1 MTILQRIKR
10 IFRTK
15 QRGFE
20 AAKVSNLLNDW
31 LTSSSSP
38 NDELKGSLKRLR
50 ARSRDMAIN
59 NDYAK
64 RYLNMVTTNVVGHC
78 GIKLQ
83 VKGRDDN
90 GTLDSDG
97 NRKVEEAWMEWG
109 KRQNASVT
117 GQLSWKDIQRLV
129 IETTARDGEC
139 LIRKVAYDN
148 DFKFALQII
157 EADHLDDELNK
168 NLSNGNTIRMGIE
181 FDKWQ
186 KPVAY
191 HLISSHPGD
200 SFYETSRVTYD
211 RVPAN
216 EIIHVY
222 IMDRPGQSRG
232 VPWMAASLK
241 RLKMVGG
248 YEDAELTAA
257 RVAACKMG
265 FYVSP
270 DGQGFTG
277 SEVDS
282 TGNLIEK
289 ASPGTFSQL
298 PTGFDFKSFDPTH
311 PTSSFGQFVKT
322 ILRGASSGL
331 NVSYNNLAN
340 DLEGVNFSSARF
352 GELDERD
359 NWRTKQA
366 WFIEA
371 FIENVYRDWL
381 RNALLV
387 GKIPFKMTKYNKF
400 SNVKWI
406 ARGWDWVDPLKDV
419 QANVLA
425 IKSGLKTLTEV
436 VGEQGKDYEDVLD
449 QVAIEKEMADKVGVS
464 FDQEIQKPTLEKV
477 D

>member
-1 MTILQRIKR
+1 MTIVKKIKS
-10 IFRTK
+10 IFGK
-15 QRGFE
+15 KERGFE

-31 LTSSSSP
+31 LTSSLSP
-38 NDELKGSLKRLR
+38 NDELKGNLKRLR

-64 RYLNMVTTNVVGHC
+64 RYLNMVTTNVVGHS

-83 VKGRDDN
+83 VKARDTN
-90 GTLDSDG
+90 GKLDSEG
-97 NRKVEEAWMEWG
+97 NRTVEEAWMEWS
-109 KRQNASVT
+109 KRENASVT
-117 GQLSWKDIQRLV
+117 GQLSFADIQRLV

-139 LIRKVAYDN
+139 LVRKVPYDN

-168 NLSNGNTIRMGIE
+168 KLSNGNTIRMGIE
-181 FDKWQ
+181 YDKWM

-191 HLISSHPGD
+191 HLLTSHPGD
-200 SFYETSRVTYD
+200 SFHEANGISYE
-211 RVPAN
+211 RVPAK

-222 IMDRPGQSRG
+222 VMDRPGQSRG

-248 YEDAELTAA
+248 YEEAELTAA

-277 SEVDS
+277 GEVDS

-311 PTSSFGQFVKT
+311 PTSSFGTFVKT

-359 NWRTKQA
+359 QWRTKQS

-371 FIENVYRDWL
+371 FIEGIYQDWL

-387 GKIPFKMTKYNKF
+387 GRIPFKMSKYEKF
-400 SNVKWI
+400 SQVRFVP
-406 ARGWDWVDPLKDV
+406 RGWDWVDPLKDV

-436 VGEQGKDYEDVLD
+436 VGEQGKDFEDVLD
-449 QVAIEKEMADKVGVS
+449 QVANEKEMTEKVGVS
-464 FDQEIQKPTLEKV
+464 FDQEIKKPTLEKV